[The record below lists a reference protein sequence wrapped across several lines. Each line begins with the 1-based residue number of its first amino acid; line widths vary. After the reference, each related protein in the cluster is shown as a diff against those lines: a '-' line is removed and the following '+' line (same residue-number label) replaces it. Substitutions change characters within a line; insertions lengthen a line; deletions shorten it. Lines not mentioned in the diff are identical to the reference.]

1 MTMPI
6 RIHLAHAAILMLA
19 EVKTATEAFDR
30 GDTNVFEAVDA
41 ITDAIE
47 AYRSAARS
55 DTRRDAA

>member
-19 EVKTATEAFDR
+19 EVKTA
-30 GDTNVFEAVDA
+30 
-41 ITDAIE
+41 IE

-55 DTRRDAA
+55 DPRRDAA